1 MGGPLRNQ
9 ERVVGR
15 DYTIVIDWTLKVYLN
30 PSTSLYREKVMKN
43 KKTISSLTGL
53 LLVGVLSYMA
63 YRSIKKLDDIDFIGE
78 NLHDEYYFKKNHSR
92 S

>member
-1 MGGPLRNQ
+1 ML
-9 ERVVGR
+9 
-15 DYTIVIDWTLKVYLN
+15 VIDWVMKVQLN

-43 KKTISSLTGL
+43 KKTFAGLVSLIT
-53 LLVGVLSYMA
+53 VSVLSYMA

-78 NLHDEYYFKKNHSR
+78 NLYDEYYFKKNHTS

>member
-1 MGGPLRNQ
+1 
-9 ERVVGR
+9 
-15 DYTIVIDWTLKVYLN
+15 
-30 PSTSLYREKVMKN
+30 MKN